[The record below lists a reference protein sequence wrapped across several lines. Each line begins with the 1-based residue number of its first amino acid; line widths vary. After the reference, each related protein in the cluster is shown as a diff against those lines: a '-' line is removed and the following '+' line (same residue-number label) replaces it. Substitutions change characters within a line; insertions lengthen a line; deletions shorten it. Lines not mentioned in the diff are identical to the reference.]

1 MQQEFSLDPRIKA
14 AERLRERG
22 KTQAALD
29 ALIALGDEYLDNND
43 CRNLAAIIGQ
53 IIVCYKHF
61 AQNRRAERT
70 EWVNKMAGAVAW
82 GKTLNLPD
90 ADKRSFVLREGDV
103 AEMRGN
109 IPEALR
115 CYREAARLAEGTSD
129 EWEYKGHLAALM
141 AQVGELYAAAIMI
154 QQAIEMTQRTR
165 FAGMEHWHWLVILS
179 GLFSRQ
185 VKIERLC
192 GRTASAGAA
201 FLKAY
206 AIAWWLLVWHW
217 KPQRWRQ
224 YHQAVRD
231 ELLKLI
237 CRR

>member
-1 MQQEFSLDPRIKA
+1 MQQEVLLDPRIKA

-22 KTQAALD
+22 KTQAALE
-29 ALIALGDEYLDNND
+29 ALIALADEFLDAD
-43 CRNLAAIIGQ
+43 ALLNLAATIGQ

-61 AQNRRAERT
+61 AQNRPAEKKI
-70 EWVNKMAGAVAW
+70 WINKMSGAVAW
-82 GKTLNLPD
+82 GKTLDVPD

-109 IPEALR
+109 LPEALR
-115 CYREAARLAEGTSD
+115 CYREAARLAEGTPD

-141 AQVGELYAAAIMI
+141 AQVGELYAAATMI
-154 QQAIEMTQRTR
+154 QQAIDMTYRIR
-165 FAGMEHWHWLVILS
+165 FSGMEHWHWWVILS

-185 VKIERLC
+185 VKVELAC
-192 GRTASAGAA
+192 GRKTWAGIA
-201 FLKAY
+201 FAKGY

-224 YHQAVRD
+224 YHQVIRD

-237 CRR
+237 RR

>member
-1 MQQEFSLDPRIKA
+1 MQQFDLDPRIKL

-22 KTQAALD
+22 STQAALD
-29 ALIALGDEYLDNND
+29 ALIALGDEYLDDNH

-61 AQNRRAERT
+61 AQNRPSERT
-70 EWVNKMAGAVAW
+70 KWVNKMSGAVAW

-109 IPEALR
+109 MPEALR
-115 CYREAARLAEGTSD
+115 CYREAVRLAEGTPN
-129 EWEYKGHLAALM
+129 EWEYKGHLAALL
-141 AQVGELYAAAIMI
+141 AQVGELYAAAVMI
-154 QQAIEMTQRTR
+154 QQAIDMTYRTR
-165 FAGMEHWHWLVILS
+165 FAGMEHWHWWVILS

-185 VKIERLC
+185 VKVELACDRAI
-192 GRTASAGAA
+192 SAGLA
-201 FLKAY
+201 FLKGY
-206 AIAWWLLVWHW
+206 AIAWWLLVRYW

-224 YHQAVRD
+224 YHQAIRD
-231 ELLKLI
+231 ELLKLV
-237 CRR
+237 RRR